1 MTPRVLGAILLLAAV
16 SVVSVARL
24 FVQVADFFPKA
35 PPLDGVTEFDSRFH
49 ALRAMLPA
57 KGMIGYMT
65 DPETPAADTNAQAE
79 FHLAQ
84 YALAPVIVV
93 QSAEQR
99 YVVGN
104 FHKVVTA
111 GALRDRGFKVI
122 REFGRGIVLLENEK
136 GR

>member
-16 SVVSVARL
+16 SVLSVARL
-24 FVQVADFFPKA
+24 FVQVADFYPKA
-35 PPLDGVTEFDSRFH
+35 PPVDGVTEFDSRFH
-49 ALRAMLPA
+49 QLRAMLPP
-57 KGMIGYMT
+57 KGMIGYIT
-65 DPETPAADTNAQAE
+65 DPDTPPADTNSQAE

-93 QSAEQR
+93 QSSDQH
-99 YVVGN
+99 YVIGN
-104 FHKVVTA
+104 FHKVVTT
-111 GALRDRGFKVI
+111 GSLRDRGFKVV

>member
-1 MTPRVLGAILLLAAV
+1 MLLAIV

-24 FVQVADFFPKA
+24 FLQVADFYPKA
-35 PPLDGVTEFDSRFH
+35 PPVDGVTEFDSRFH
-49 ALRAMLPA
+49 QLRSLLPPT
-57 KGMIGYMT
+57 GMIGYIT

-93 QSAEQR
+93 RSPEQR
-99 YVVGN
+99 YVIGN

-111 GALRDRGFKVI
+111 GSLRDRGFKVV

-136 GR
+136 RR